1 MIKEFQTVTD
11 YEGSVPSSQQ
21 TDVALVM
28 STNEVHVNGVNVV
41 VPVPEVGD
49 VVYLDEGNKI
59 VFVNGGSVQ
68 KERIPGVW
76 THVGYVYRVLGNKI
90 GIIDKVMYNEPFQQ
104 VRAYKLHGTGGI
116 SSISF
121 NNSAAPTM
129 DKRLY
134 PTATSDVTQYATN
147 VNVAIAADTDLT
159 GWHAYADETDNSV
172 ILMCT
177 TGNVW
182 DIYRISGSGSS
193 SYEKMYEYSPDFRGN
208 EPAVFW
214 ENGILSDVRL
224 NCNLDRCVD
233 YYSNN
238 GQEWG
243 YQEDIS
249 VPKFQIV
256 VKESVF
262 DENEH
267 LAPAREYFGTYRNYI
282 AATIIRKE
290 QSTKSFTYPFVDYSK
305 QFAEI
310 VADVDGG
317 GQLYVFPAI
326 ARCNQVAYD
335 NDLLAAGKWHLPD
348 FRDLLYIADDD
359 TINALGAASEKVGT
373 STFDKNIDRWSL
385 KRSGLYKGAD
395 GMVSTNSKFMT
406 VAVAQAVT
414 EIEI

>member
-1 MIKEFQTVTD
+1 MIKEFQTVAD

-21 TDVALVM
+21 TDVALVT

-49 VVYLDEGNKI
+49 VVYLDERNKI

-104 VRAYKLHGTGGI
+104 VRAYKLYGTGGI
-116 SSISF
+116 YSILF
-121 NNSAAPTM
+121 GNSAAPAET
-129 DKRLY
+129 KLLY

-172 ILMCT
+172 VLMCA

-182 DIYRISGSGSS
+182 EFQRISDPGS
-193 SYEKMYEYSPDFRGN
+193 SYEKMYDYFPDFKIH
-208 EPAVFW
+208 EMLVVW
-214 ENGILSDVRL
+214 ENGVLSDLEL

-238 GQEWG
+238 GQEWN

-249 VPKFQIV
+249 VPMFQIV

-262 DENEH
+262 YENEH
-267 LAPAREYFGTYRNYI
+267 LAPARKYFGTYRNYI

-290 QSTKSFTYPFVDYSK
+290 QSTKSFTYPFVDYSR

-385 KRSGLYKGAD
+385 KRGGLYKGAD
-395 GMVSTNSKFMT
+395 GMVSINRSLIT

-414 EIEI
+414 DIEI

>member
-1 MIKEFQTVTD
+1 MIKEFQTVAD

-21 TDVALVM
+21 TDVALVT

-414 EIEI
+414 DIEI

>member
-1 MIKEFQTVTD
+1 MIKEFQTVAD

-21 TDVALVM
+21 TDVALVT

-68 KERIPGVW
+68 KEGIPGVW

-116 SSISF
+116 SSILF
-121 NNSAAPTM
+121 YNSAAHT

-182 DIYRISGSGSS
+182 DISRISGSGSS
-193 SYEKMYEYSPDFRGN
+193 SYEKMYDYSPDFRGY
-208 EPAVFW
+208 ESAVLW
-214 ENGILSDVRL
+214 KNGTLSDIRL

-233 YYSNN
+233 YYSDN
-238 GQEWG
+238 GMEWN

-249 VPKFQIV
+249 VPKFLIV

-267 LAPAREYFGTYRNYI
+267 LAPARKYFGTYRNYI

-290 QSTKSFTYPFVDYSK
+290 QPTKSFTYPFVDYSK

-326 ARCNQVAYD
+326 ARCNQVAYN

-359 TINALGAASEKVGT
+359 TINALGAAAEKVGT
-373 STFDKNIDRWSL
+373 SAFDKNIDRWSL
-385 KRSGLYKGAD
+385 KYGGLYKGAN
-395 GMVSTNSKFMT
+395 GMVTINSNFMT

-414 EIEI
+414 DIEI